1 MQMLE
6 PDHFDEERASWV
18 PGRPGSGHAAQ
29 GRLTVVTFNVWFGE
43 FMQTARFD
51 ALLDTIRRCDPDV
64 VGLQEVTPEHVE
76 HVLAQDWIRRN
87 YWVSD
92 ASARSVQ
99 PHGVFLLSRLPVHG
113 VGLCELPSQKDR
125 KLLVAELHVS
135 GQPLTVGTVH
145 LESSPD
151 STPLRLAQLDTVLP
165 SLLGAP
171 HAVLMGDFN
180 FDPAQQAEQSRVEER
195 YLDLWDVLRGDEPG
209 YTEDTDIN
217 RMRLIHKRKEKRVRF
232 DRILLRSASPGWVP
246 SAIRRIGTDPISPGL
261 PEVFPSDHFGLV
273 GTLTWEGS
281 AAGS

>member
-1 MQMLE
+1 MQTLE
-6 PDHFDEERASWV
+6 PSHFDVERASWV
-18 PGRPGSGHAAQ
+18 PGQEGSGYAT
-29 GRLTVVTFNVWFGE
+29 RSKLTVVTFNVWFGE

-51 ALLDTIRRCDPDV
+51 ALLDIISRCDPDV

-113 VGLCELPSQKDR
+113 VALCELPSQKDR
-125 KLLVAELHVS
+125 KLLVADLHAN
-135 GQPLTVGTVH
+135 GQPLAVGTVH

-165 SLLGAP
+165 SLLGAR

-180 FDPAQQAEQSRVEER
+180 FGPAQRAEQSRVEGR
-195 YLDLWDVLRGDEPG
+195 YLDLWDALRGDDPG
-209 YTEDTDIN
+209 YTEDTDVN

-246 SAIRRIGTDPISPGL
+246 SAIRRIGTDPISAAL